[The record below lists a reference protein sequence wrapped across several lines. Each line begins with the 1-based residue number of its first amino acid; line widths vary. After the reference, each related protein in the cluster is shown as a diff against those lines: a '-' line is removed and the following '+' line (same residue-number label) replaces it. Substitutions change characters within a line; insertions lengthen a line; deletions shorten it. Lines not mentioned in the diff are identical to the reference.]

1 MAEIKKI
8 IDGFKHA
15 FATTA
20 AKLDDGDIALLK
32 KLAVFVVR
40 RKMSVPATMFLE
52 SARPL
57 NFIGSQAMVYFK
69 PILTRFFS
77 IREYNKIAGIL
88 ENREAVDV
96 LIDEIEKLA
105 GKKDVKAKP

>member
-8 IDGFKHA
+8 IDSFKHA

-20 AKLDDGDIALLK
+20 AKLEDDDIALLK
-32 KLAVFVVR
+32 KLANYIVR

-57 NFIGSQAMVYFK
+57 NFIGSQTMVFFK

-77 IREYNKIAGIL
+77 INEYNKIAGIL
-88 ENREAVDV
+88 ENRAALNI
-96 LIDEIEKLA
+96 LITEIE
-105 GKKDVKAKP
+105 